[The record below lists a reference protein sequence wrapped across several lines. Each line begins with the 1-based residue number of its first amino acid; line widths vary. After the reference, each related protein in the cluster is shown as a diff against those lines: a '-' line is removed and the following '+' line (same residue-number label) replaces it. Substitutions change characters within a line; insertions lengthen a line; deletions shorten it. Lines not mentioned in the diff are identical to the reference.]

1 MCLVEHLKV
10 VSSNYISS
18 LHIYVRTYV
27 QYITCYAYVCM
38 FTCTTVPSS
47 APRFLKISSIG
58 NTSLLLTWEPPD
70 KPNGII
76 TYYQVY
82 YSGQRYAYGYYTV
95 YYYCQSDSF
104 SNTIT
109 INGNTSF
116 NLSNLNSS
124 WEYSVNV
131 RAGNNIGLS
140 YYSSYVTGR
149 TLAGGEM

>member
-1 MCLVEHLKV
+1 M
-10 VSSNYISS
+10 
-18 LHIYVRTYV
+18 

-47 APRFLKISSIG
+47 APRFLKISSIS

-76 TYYQVY
+76 THYQVD
-82 YSGQRYAYGYYTV
+82 YSGQRYAYGYGYYPA

-109 INGNTSF
+109 INGNISF

-124 WEYSVNV
+124 WNYNFHI
-131 RAGNNIGLS
+131 RAGNNIGLNH
-140 YYSSYVTGR
+140 YSRSVNGR
-149 TLAGGEM
+149 TLAGG